1 MTFSHVWKCSL
12 HAAAKGVRT
21 GYAARQTW
29 SESRFGGM
37 QSGWSLLC
45 GHPFQTSRY
54 SYAAPQQRPLHVS
67 VQAAGKVSNG
77 SSSVSPEAPIAL
89 RVVDEPLHVEAERS
103 YLAYAMS
110 VIVGRAL
117 PDVKDGLKP
126 VHRRIL
132 YAMHDLGLLHN
143 KPFRKCARIVGE
155 TLGKY
160 HPHGDQSVY
169 DALVRLA
176 QDFSMRVPLIDG
188 HGNFGSVDND
198 PAAAMRYTECR
209 LQPFSSATF
218 LADLDAD
225 TVDFSPN
232 FDASQDE
239 PAVLPARVPHL
250 LVNGAAGI
258 AVGIA
263 TKIPPHNLRE
273 VVAGLKAL
281 IHDPNITI
289 AQLMQHIPGPDF
301 PTGGQILATDAIRAA
316 YHDGRGSIPMRGKAV
331 IEGDTAGNG
340 NGSDS
345 GSNSNGTTSIK
356 AGKGSKGKTQR
367 KRSGEGKPAVV
378 ITELPYQTNKAAFVE
393 GVAKLVNN
401 GDITGVSDV
410 RDESDRD
417 GMRVVVELRRGANAE
432 VVVNNLYKQTSLQT
446 TFPCNMVALVD
457 KTPHTLNLK
466 QFLEHF
472 LDFRCEVVERRARF
486 NLAKANKRLHLV
498 QGFLAAL
505 TDLDQIVKTI
515 RAANDGAA
523 ASDALQQQFSLSKEQ
538 AEGVLNM
545 SLRRLTSLEANR
557 LQEESQQL
565 HARINELDGLLQHRA
580 QVLAVVEEEADE
592 IAAKFGSDRRTLMS
606 SEASS
611 AMSMED
617 IIPNSQSLV
626 VYSKKGY
633 IKRIPADT
641 FAVQNRGGKG
651 MRGAKL
657 KGDDSVDEIV
667 QCLDH
672 DSVLFFTSDGV
683 VRSLKAHQIP
693 QASRTAIGSAIT
705 QVLPIKKSDS
715 IAAMMPVQQ
724 FEAKD
729 YLLMATQDGLI
740 KKTPLSQFSDVRS
753 SGILAMKLK
762 EGDRLLWV
770 GQCQE
775 DSSVL
780 LASSGGKALHLLT
793 TNKELRPMGRTARGY
808 RAMALSKNETLIGM
822 SILPASVASEMESE
836 SGSPE
841 SEEEDSSGSSSSTS
855 ATPSVLLV
863 TAQGLGKRVPVA
875 AFKLQHRAGKG
886 NIAIKCNPGDRL
898 VALHVV
904 GHGEGSETDVLL
916 GSQQGLMTRIA
927 LDNIPHHRG
936 RSGKGSRVMKLKEGD
951 SLHTVTPIW
960 AQLPQS

>member
-1 MTFSHVWKCSL
+1 MQRSDMTLAHVW
-12 HAAAKGVRT
+12 
-21 GYAARQTW
+21 Q
-29 SESRFGGM
+29 
-37 QSGWSLLC
+37 C
-45 GHPFQTSRY
+45 G
-54 SYAAPQQRPLHVS
+54 LHVAVS
-67 VQAAGKVSNG
+67 GVKAASANRYRALDPRFTGIKLNCFGQGGLLLHSSRSPVLQHRRLHMAAQITATNG
-77 SSSVSPEAPIAL
+77 SGASPPAAPIAL
-89 RVVDEPLHVEAERS
+89 RVIDEALHVEAERS

-132 YAMHDLGLLHN
+132 YAMHDLGLHHN

-209 LQPFSSATF
+209 LQHFSSATF

-225 TVDFSPN
+225 TVDFTPN

-281 IHDPNITI
+281 IRDPDISIT
-289 AQLMQHIPGPDF
+289 QLMQHIPGPDF
-301 PTGGQILATDAIRAA
+301 PTGGQILATDAIRTA
-316 YHDGRGSIPMRGKAV
+316 YHDGRGSIPMRGKV
-331 IEGDTAGNG
+331 IIEGDAKGDSNG
-340 NGSDS
+340 NGSE
-345 GSNSNGTTSIK
+345 GTAVAK
-356 AGKGSKGKTQR
+356 AGKAGRGKTQR

-378 ITELPYQTNKAAFVE
+378 ITELPYQINKATFVE
-393 GVAKLVNN
+393 TVAKLVN
-401 GDITGVSDV
+401 GGEITGVSDV

-446 TFPCNMVALVD
+446 TFPCNMVALVE
-457 KTPHTLNLK
+457 KTPQTLNLK

-472 LDFRCEVVERRARF
+472 LAFRCDVVERRARF
-486 NLAKANKRLHLV
+486 NLGKAEKRQHLV
-498 QGFLAAL
+498 AGFLAAL
-505 TDLDQIVKTI
+505 TDLDQIVKLI
-515 RAANDGAA
+515 RAADDGAA
-523 ASDALQQQFSLSKEQ
+523 ASECLQQQFRLSKEQ

-565 HARINELDGLLQHRA
+565 NSRIQELSGLLQHRE
-580 QVLAVVEEEADE
+580 QVLAIIESEADE
-592 IAAKFGSDRRTLMS
+592 IAAKFGSPRRTVMS
-606 SEASS
+606 AEANSS
-611 AMSMED
+611 MSVED

-626 VYSKKGY
+626 VFSRKGY

-641 FAVQNRGGKG
+641 FSLQHRGGRG
-651 MRGAKL
+651 MQGAKL
-657 KGDDSVDEIV
+657 KGDDSVEDIV
-667 QCLDH
+667 QCMDH

-693 QASRTAIGSAIT
+693 QASRTAIGTAIT
-705 QVLPIKKSDS
+705 QVLPIKKTDRV
-715 IAAMMPVQQ
+715 AAMLPV
-724 FEAKD
+724 EEYKTGA
-729 YLLMATQDGLI
+729 YLLMATVNGLI
-740 KKTPLSQFSDVRS
+740 KKTPLSQFQDVRAN
-753 SGILAMKLK
+753 GLIAMKLK
-762 EGDRLLWV
+762 EGDQLLWV

-775 DSSVL
+775 DSSAL
-780 LASSGGKALHLLT
+780 LASSAGKALHLAT
-793 TNKELRPMGRTARGY
+793 TDKELRPLGRPARGL
-808 RAMALSKNETLIGM
+808 RGMQLKRNETLVGM
-822 SILPASVASEMESE
+822 SILSASA
-836 SGSPE
+836 
-841 SEEEDSSGSSSSTS
+841 TS
-855 ATPSVLLV
+855 AAAAEGAASPTVLLV
-863 TAQGLGKRVPVA
+863 TAQGLGKRVPVE
-875 AFKLQHRAGKG
+875 AFPLQRRAGMG

-904 GHGEGSETDVLL
+904 DHGEGSETDVLL
-916 GSQQGLMTRIA
+916 GSEQGLMTRIA
-927 LDNIPHHRG
+927 LDKIALHKG
-936 RSGKGSRVMKLKEGD
+936 RSGKGMRLMKLKDGD
-951 SLHTVTPIW
+951 SLQTVTPILATS
-960 AQLPQS
+960 AQL